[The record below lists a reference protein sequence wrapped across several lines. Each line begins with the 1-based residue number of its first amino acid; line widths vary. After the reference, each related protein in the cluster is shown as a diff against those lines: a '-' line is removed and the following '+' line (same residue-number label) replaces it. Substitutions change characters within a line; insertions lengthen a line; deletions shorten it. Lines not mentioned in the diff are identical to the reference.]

1 MPQQER
7 ESTPKSGELR
17 LDMGNVQIVGLGM
30 AALDIILRS
39 RDMPTWEKGVRMSAI
54 AIEGGGP
61 VATAMVAVSRLGVSA
76 GFIGTVGNDRLGAI
90 KKQTLVEYG
99 LDVSHIVT
107 RPAPEDQT
115 VIVQVHQDTGERVF
129 SGLDVVRVPLTA
141 AEIDRDYITSAQYLH
156 LDGWHPD
163 AALQAARWM
172 HQAGKAVMLDGS
184 STRGPI
190 PPAMRALVGQSDIV
204 ICGSG
209 FGQALT
215 GREDV
220 WDIGKAIVD
229 MGPRIAVQTEGDAGS
244 FTVTREE
251 RFHVPA
257 FDVDVVDTTG
267 AGDVFHGAYLVGLLQ
282 GWDLRTVTIFSTA
295 VSAIKCTQLSGR
307 RGIPTFGQTLS
318 FLRERNIDI
327 Q

>member
-1 MPQQER
+1 
-7 ESTPKSGELR
+7 
-17 LDMGNVQIVGLGM
+17 MGNVEIVGLGM

-76 GFIGTVGNDRLGAI
+76 GFIGTIGNDRLGAI

-141 AEIDRDYITSAQYLH
+141 AEIDRDYITSAKYLH
-156 LDGWHPD
+156 LDGWHPG
-163 AALQAARWM
+163 AALQAAQWM
-172 HQAGKAVMLDGS
+172 HQAGKTVMLDGS
-184 STRGPI
+184 STHGPI
-190 PPAMRALVGQSDIV
+190 PPAMQALVGESDIV

-215 GREDV
+215 GFEDV

-244 FTVTREE
+244 FTVTRKE

-282 GWDLRTVTIFSTA
+282 GWDLRTVTTFSTA

-307 RGIPTFGQTLS
+307 RGIPTFDQTLS
-318 FLRERNIDI
+318 FLRERDIDI
-327 Q
+327 P

>member
-1 MPQQER
+1 
-7 ESTPKSGELR
+7 
-17 LDMGNVQIVGLGM
+17 MGNVQIVGLGM

-39 RDMPTWEKGVRMSAI
+39 REMPTWEKGVRMSAI

-76 GFIGTVGNDRLGAI
+76 GFIGTIGSDRLGAI
-90 KKQTLVEYG
+90 KMQTLVEYG
-99 LDVSHIVT
+99 LDVSHVVT
-107 RPAPEDQT
+107 RPGPEDQT
-115 VIVQVHQDTGERVF
+115 VIVQVHQETGERVF
-129 SGLDVVRVPLTA
+129 SGLEIVRVPLNA

-163 AALQAARWM
+163 AALQAAKWM
-172 HQAGKAVMLDGS
+172 HQAGKTVMLDGS

-190 PPAMRALVGQSDIV
+190 SASMRALVEESDIL

-209 FGQALT
+209 FGPALT
-215 GREDV
+215 GLENPWDV
-220 WDIGKAIVD
+220 GEAIVD
-229 MGPRIAVQTEGDAGS
+229 MGPRITVQTEGKDGS
-244 FTVTREE
+244 YTVTREE
-251 RFHVPA
+251 RFHIPA

-282 GWDLRTVTIFSTA
+282 GWDLRTVTYFSTA

-307 RGIPTFGQTLS
+307 RGIPTFDQVIS
-318 FLRERNIDI
+318 FLQERNIEI
-327 Q
+327 L